1 LKTYLKIKT
10 NCLGPTS
17 LQRKGLSL
25 MTLAENISVGRKSIA
40 TARQRGVDTS
50 GWEAVLA
57 DLEQQQLLAWAAE
70 FAEADVTLV
79 SPITYLETSLRPIT
93 TAQVSQ
99 SIRRYLKTVAS
110 AAIHRTTGGWGRFTS
125 EWWAEQANESLG
137 ALKALRSAM
146 AEANVGDQS

>member
-1 LKTYLKIKT
+1 
-10 NCLGPTS
+10 
-17 LQRKGLSL
+17 

-50 GWEAVLA
+50 EWEAVLA

-125 EWWAEQANESLG
+125 EWWEGQANESLG

>member
-1 LKTYLKIKT
+1 MTPDLTDRVEQGRQAIAIAR
-10 NCLGPTS
+10 
-17 LQRKGLSL
+17 LQGLDTQVWEEHL
-25 MTLAENISVGRKSIA
+25 NLLVEAE
-40 TARQRGVDTS
+40 
-50 GWEAVLA
+50 
-57 DLEQQQLLAWAAE
+57 QQLLMAWAAE
-70 FAEADVTLV
+70 FAEADVTLAT
-79 SPITYLETSLRPIT
+79 PITYLETSLRPIT

-125 EWWAEQANESLG
+125 EWWEGQANESLG

>member
-1 LKTYLKIKT
+1 
-10 NCLGPTS
+10 
-17 LQRKGLSL
+17 

>member
-1 LKTYLKIKT
+1 
-10 NCLGPTS
+10 
-17 LQRKGLSL
+17 

-50 GWEAVLA
+50 EWEAVLA

-70 FAEADVTLV
+70 FAEADVTLA

-110 AAIHRTTGGWGRFTS
+110 AAIHRTTGGWGRFTP